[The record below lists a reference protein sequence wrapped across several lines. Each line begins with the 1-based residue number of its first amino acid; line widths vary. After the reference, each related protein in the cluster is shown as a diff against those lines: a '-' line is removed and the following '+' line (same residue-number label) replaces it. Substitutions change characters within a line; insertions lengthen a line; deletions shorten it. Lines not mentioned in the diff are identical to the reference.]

1 MRKSFLKIAV
11 LMTLGG
17 TVPACTMMPEFVRPE
32 FSAAQQWS
40 TLPGY
45 TSQEGKVAARSLS
58 WQQFFKDPALAQVIG
73 IALENN
79 KDAKLAALN
88 IAEARSLYRIE
99 RSDLLPAI
107 NANGNANIQRTSDE
121 SSFTGRSDDT
131 ETYAANVGLASYELD
146 LFGRLRSQ
154 NQAALNEFFST
165 QVAEEVV
172 QNALIAEVANAYL
185 QLLADQD
192 LLKLTEQTLNA
203 QLDTYDLLSRTR
215 DEGIATESE
224 VSRAQTAV
232 ETARVNLHQYKR
244 YVQQDKNALILLLG
258 IAHDDALIPVSSINN
273 IQLPDNIG
281 VGLPA
286 EVLIA
291 RPDVRQAEYLLKARN
306 ADIGAARAAFFPKI
320 SLTGSYGFASD
331 SLSKLFTSG
340 GLGAWSFLPQITMPI
355 FNGGANVANLD
366 LAQIRKEKA
375 VVSYE
380 QVIQTAF
387 REVADELAAQAT
399 LSEQLKAQK
408 RLVEAAQRVYDVS
421 DARYNAGIDSFLSV
435 LDAQRELY
443 AYQQQEIQLERQRLT
458 NLINLYKV
466 VGGGSNIRT

>member
-1 MRKSFLKIAV
+1 
-11 LMTLGG
+11 
-17 TVPACTMMPEFVRPE
+17 
-32 FSAAQQWS
+32 
-40 TLPGY
+40 
-45 TSQEGKVAARSLS
+45 
-58 WQQFFKDPALAQVIG
+58 
-73 IALENN
+73 
-79 KDAKLAALN
+79 
-88 IAEARSLYRIE
+88 
-99 RSDLLPAI
+99 
-107 NANGNANIQRTSDE
+107 
-121 SSFTGRSDDT
+121 
-131 ETYAANVGLASYELD
+131 
-146 LFGRLRSQ
+146 
-154 NQAALNEFFST
+154 
-165 QVAEEVV
+165 
-172 QNALIAEVANAYL
+172 
-185 QLLADQD
+185 
-192 LLKLTEQTLNA
+192 
-203 QLDTYDLLSRTR
+203 
-215 DEGIATESE
+215 
-224 VSRAQTAV
+224 
-232 ETARVNLHQYKR
+232 
-244 YVQQDKNALILLLG
+244 
-258 IAHDDALIPVSSINN
+258 
-273 IQLPDNIG
+273 
-281 VGLPA
+281 
-286 EVLIA
+286 
-291 RPDVRQAEYLLKARN
+291 VRQAEYLLKARN

-443 AYQQQEIQLERQRLT
+443 TYQQQEIQLERQRLT